1 MPLLLSPPTPQRSSP
16 GLRGSG
22 YELLSVVVDQAPA
35 DPRLVVGVRR
45 VTSALDVDVD
55 VDVVVLVEV
64 AVLVLVDVTVLDSV
78 VVTLV
83 V

>member
-55 VDVVVLVEV
+55 VDHVF
-64 AVLVLVDVTVLDSV
+64 
-78 VVTLV
+78 LV
-83 V
+83 VSRRGAEDAIAGHRELVG